1 MIRRIFGRI
10 TEFLSTASNALTR
23 RVRVTSRKV
32 RRSLWRATHDWSRPD
47 YEFWRKAYRCQA
59 RGLELSGLFIK
70 PLVNK
75 VAAWTLGRAPHFDLE
90 NEASQQALDN
100 WWRENHSDVLRA
112 WRSALK
118 QGDSFLVINSDLSVT
133 LVPPDLVE
141 PMVAEDDY
149 TDITGWRIT
158 QVVPHPTRTADRM
171 AVVDEYTTEGRTRRV
186 EINGRVQQETTF
198 PNLIGRLPVVH
209 IPDQP
214 EDGQTFGHPEAEAL
228 VEIFQRYGI
237 TLEAGVEGNELQGRP
252 TPVLSFESRD
262 DLDRFWELYGVS
274 KTHELPDGT
283 TETYEV
289 LEVDLNQLLTVS
301 GAEFSYES
309 PGQFVQDTERL
320 LGLMFY
326 LILEHTELPEFVFG
340 NAIASS
346 KASAETQ
353 MPVFIRFIEMRR
365 GEMVGWLTA
374 IAEVVLGYLS
384 LMQPG
389 VAAQTPRLQWEAL
402 DQDDGKLTLETII
415 WAYAEGLLDE
425 RTALTLAPVEI
436 EDIETVLAQARQER
450 EERFPEETEP
460 PDDVIQRLFRG
471 EIEAQ
476 ENV

>member
-23 RVRVTSRKV
+23 RVRTVSRKV

-47 YEFWRKAYRCQA
+47 YEFWRKAYRCQV

-75 VAAWTLGRAPHFDLE
+75 VAAWTLGRPPHFDLE

-100 WWRENHSDVLRA
+100 WWRDNHSDVLRA

-158 QVVPHPTRTADRM
+158 QVIPHPTRTADRM

-198 PNLIGRLPVVH
+198 PNLIGRLPIVH

-252 TPVLSFESRD
+252 TPVLAFESRE

-301 GAEFSYES
+301 GADFSYES

-340 NAIASS
+340 NAITSS

-402 DQDDGKLTLETII
+402 DQDDGKLTLETIV

-436 EDIETVLAQARQER
+436 EDIETVLDQARQER